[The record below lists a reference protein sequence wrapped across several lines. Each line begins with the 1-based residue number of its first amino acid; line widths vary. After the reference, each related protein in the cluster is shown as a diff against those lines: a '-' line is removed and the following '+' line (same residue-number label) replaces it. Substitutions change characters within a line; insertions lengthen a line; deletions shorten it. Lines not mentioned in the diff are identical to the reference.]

1 MVLTR
6 CVWGG
11 YVCFG
16 VWYGGARLGVRGIP
30 EGINTPYRLICLYR
44 RTRLYSVIET
54 VHDSHLM
61 KGTARV
67 CFTPFHSRKRRE
79 ERGEKEEGPTAK
91 ETDIFLKWEG
101 SSSSIDAAATTGKRW
116 A

>member
-1 MVLTR
+1 MF
-6 CVWGG
+6 WGL
-11 YVCFG
+11 VRRRAPWG
-16 VWYGGARLGVRGIP
+16 VWYP

-79 ERGEKEEGPTAK
+79 ERGE
-91 ETDIFLKWEG
+91 G